1 MSGEVTYEDIERAAA
16 RLAGI
21 AHKTPVL
28 TSSAADARTGAR
40 VYFKCENFQRAG
52 AFKFRG
58 AYNAVVLL
66 DAGQKRAGVA
76 TFSSGNHGQAIALA
90 ARLQSVSATIV
101 LPSDAPALKIAAA
114 RGYGAELVFYD
125 RQRED
130 REEIARRVARE
141 RGLALIPPFDHPH
154 VIAGQGTAAK
164 ELFEETGPL
173 DDLYVCLGG
182 GGLLA
187 GSALSA
193 RHLSS
198 HCRVIGV
205 EPERG
210 NDGQQSF
217 RAGRIV
223 AIAVPDTIAD
233 GARTTRLGVHTFA
246 VIRRNVDDIITV
258 SDADLVETMRF
269 LFERMKIVV
278 EPTGALAAA
287 AVLHKKLA
295 VEGKRIG
302 VIISGGNVDAAT
314 FCALLQR

>member
-1 MSGEVTYEDIERAAA
+1 MRGPPRAF
-16 RLAGI
+16 I
-21 AHKTPVL
+21 
-28 TSSAADARTGAR
+28 SSARISKEPVRSSSEALTTPSCCSMPGKSARAWR
-40 VYFKCENFQRAG
+40 LFPP
-52 AFKFRG
+52 
-58 AYNAVVLL
+58 
-66 DAGQKRAGVA
+66 A
-76 TFSSGNHGQAIALA
+76 TTVRRLRSP
-90 ARLQSVSATIV
+90 RLQSVSATIV

-198 HCRVIGV
+198 PCRVIGV